1 MLSLSISMPNTADSD
16 FIPQPQDDPLEQNA
30 TFEQKQAW
38 FSRVDLLFRRN
49 QLRNLSNKQL
59 LNVLWVIQ
67 QNVSQRQTIN
77 YLESAAVQMAVIN
90 YIQQHRL
97 TSIVLLLAILQ
108 VIEMLIQ
115 IYLAVVHH

>member
-1 MLSLSISMPNTADSD
+1 MPNTPESD

-49 QLRNLSNKQL
+49 QLRKLSNKQL

-67 QNVSQRQTIN
+67 QNVSQRQAID

-90 YIQQHRL
+90 NIQQHRL
-97 TSIVLLLAILQ
+97 TRIVLLLASLQ

-115 IYLAVVHH
+115 IYLAVVRH

>member
-1 MLSLSISMPNTADSD
+1 MPNSPDSD

-49 QLRNLSNKQL
+49 QLRKLSNKQL

-67 QNVSQRQTIN
+67 QNVSQRQAID

-90 YIQQHRL
+90 NIQQHRL
-97 TSIVLLLAILQ
+97 TRVVLFLASLQ
-108 VIEMLIQ
+108 VAEMLIQ
-115 IYLAVVHH
+115 IYLAVAHH